1 MRVVLQRV
9 KEASVFVKEQRVSSI
24 QKGILLFLG
33 IEVNDTIDDA
43 HWLSKKVSQLRLFI
57 DENGLMNKSVIEA
70 QGDIL
75 VVSQFTLHAKIKK
88 GKRPSYIRAA
98 KSEDALPLYKF
109 FISELSSL
117 LEKNIEQGKFGEKMQ
132 VSIVNDG
139 PITIFIDSK
148 NKE

>member
-57 DENGLMNKSVIEA
+57 DENGLMNKSILDV

-75 VVSQFTLHAKIKK
+75 VVSQFTLHAKTKK
-88 GKRPSYIRAA
+88 GTRPSYIRAA
-98 KSEDALPLYKF
+98 KSEDAFPLYKF